1 MFLPPLIFEAA
12 WNLDLESLRR
22 MAWRI
27 ALLAVPGT
35 LATAAIVAGGVIL
48 AGALPPAAAMLFG
61 AIVAATDPVAVV
73 AAFRRV
79 RVPADLRTLVEGES
93 LSNDG
98 VALILFAFTAAVAGG
113 EATSIG
119 GDVLLGVLEVL
130 GGVAIGVVAG
140 LLCAGVLRATDA
152 TEYEV
157 TVTIVLAYVAYL
169 AATSLHCS
177 GIFATAAGAIA
188 LRAAVR
194 RIPGAL
200 TDADDVDRVWAALAF
215 MANAVVF
222 LATGLLISP
231 ARDRS
236 RTRPRARGGRRGH
249 ARPRGARAG
258 RDARARRGRITIFLA
273 GMRGA
278 LPLALALSLPDT
290 LPYRAQIIDATFA
303 VVLVTIV
310 VQGAPL
316 ELVLA
321 RLFGG
326 TASRRREGV
335 AMQREH
341 IKPPGK
347 PPSPLTRWP
356 FSDAVRVGDTLYLA
370 GRLGLDPSTGKPP
383 ESVSDEARLLME
395 DLRRV
400 LAVAGMTTDD
410 LVMVT
415 IYAPDLARLR
425 CVQRGLSDVFRRTRC
440 PPARSSARA
449 RCCSAR
455 ASR

>member
-1 MFLPPLIFEAA
+1 MSAVAHGVGAFMTLLGAAVLIAILAERVRVPAAVALVAIGAFFQIPPPFAFGDALLFVFLPPLIFEAA

-35 LATAAIVAGGVIL
+35 LATAAIVAGGVVL
-48 AGALPPAAAMLFG
+48 VGALPPAAAILFG

-79 RVPADLRTLVEGES
+79 HVPADLRTLVEGES

-98 VALILFAFTAAVAGG
+98 VALILFAFAVAVAGG
-113 EATSIG
+113 EATSLG
-119 GDVLLGVLEVL
+119 ADALLGVVEVL
-130 GGVAIGVVAG
+130 GGVVIGVVAG

-194 RIPGAL
+194 RIPEAL
-200 TDADDVDRVWAALAF
+200 TNADDIDRVWAALAF

-222 LATGLLISP
+222 LATGLVISP
-231 ARDRS
+231 ARIVHEPALVLAAVAAVTLARAALALVA
-236 RTRPRARGGRRGH
+236 TRERRAR
-249 ARPRGARAG
+249 
-258 RDARARRGRITIFLA
+258 ITVFLA

-278 LPLALALSLPDT
+278 LPLALALSLPDA

-326 TASRRREGV
+326 A
-335 AMQREH
+335 A
-341 IKPPGK
+341 
-347 PPSPLTRWP
+347 
-356 FSDAVRVGDTLYLA
+356 AA
-370 GRLGLDPSTGKPP
+370 GAK
-383 ESVSDEARLLME
+383 AH
-395 DLRRV
+395 
-400 LAVAGMTTDD
+400 
-410 LVMVT
+410 
-415 IYAPDLARLR
+415 
-425 CVQRGLSDVFRRTRC
+425 
-440 PPARSSARA
+440 
-449 RCCSAR
+449 
-455 ASR
+455 

>member
-1 MFLPPLIFEAA
+1 MNEVAHGVGAFMTLLGAAVLIAILAERVRVPAAVALVAIGAFFQIPPPFAFGDTLLFVFLPPLIFEAA
-12 WNLDLESLRR
+12 WNLDLDSLRR

-35 LATAAIVAGGVIL
+35 LVTAAIVAGGVIL
-48 AGALPPAAAMLFG
+48 VGALPAAPAMLLG

-79 RVPADLRTLVEGES
+79 RVPPDLRTLVEGES

-98 VALILFAFTAAVAGG
+98 VALILFAFTAAVAAG
-113 EATSIG
+113 EASSIG
-119 GDVLLGVLEVL
+119 GDALIGVLEVL
-130 GGVAIGVVAG
+130 GGVAIGAVAG
-140 LLCAGVLRATDA
+140 LLCAGVLRATNA

-169 AATSLHCS
+169 AATALHCS

-200 TDADDVDRVWAALAF
+200 SDAGDVDRVWGALAF

-222 LATGLLISP
+222 LATGLVIRP
-231 ARDRS
+231 DRIVHEPGLVVAAVV
-236 RTRPRARGGRRGH
+236 TVTL
-249 ARPRGARAG
+249 ARAALALFAT
-258 RDARARRGRITIFLA
+258 RERSGRITVFLA

-290 LPYRAQIIDATFA
+290 LAYRAQIIDATFA

-316 ELVLA
+316 ELVIA
-321 RLFGG
+321 RLYGG
-326 TASRRREGV
+326 A
-335 AMQREH
+335 A
-341 IKPPGK
+341 K
-347 PPSPLTRWP
+347 
-356 FSDAVRVGDTLYLA
+356 A
-370 GRLGLDPSTGKPP
+370 GAKT
-383 ESVSDEARLLME
+383 
-395 DLRRV
+395 
-400 LAVAGMTTDD
+400 
-410 LVMVT
+410 
-415 IYAPDLARLR
+415 
-425 CVQRGLSDVFRRTRC
+425 
-440 PPARSSARA
+440 
-449 RCCSAR
+449 
-455 ASR
+455 

>member
-1 MFLPPLIFEAA
+1 MSELAHDVGAFMTLLGAAVLIAILAERVRVPAAVALVAIGAFFQIAPPFAFGDTLLFVFLPPLIFEAA

-22 MAWRI
+22 TAWRI

-48 AGALPPAAAMLFG
+48 AGALPPASAFLFG

-73 AAFRRV
+73 AAFKRV
-79 RVPADLRTLVEGES
+79 KIPADLRTLVEGES

-98 VALILFAFTAAVAGG
+98 VALILFAFAVAVAAGQ
-113 EATSIG
+113 ATSIG
-119 GDVLLGVLEVL
+119 GDVLLGVLEVF
-130 GGVAIGVVAG
+130 GGVAIGAVAG
-140 LLCAGVLRATDA
+140 LLCAAVLRATDA

-169 AATSLHCS
+169 AATAVHCS

-188 LRAAVR
+188 LRALVQ

-200 TDADDVDRVWAALAF
+200 SEVDDVDRVWAALAF

-222 LATGLLISP
+222 LATGLVIRP
-231 ARDRS
+231 DRIVHEPVLVLAAVVAV
-236 RTRPRARGGRRGH
+236 TL
-249 ARPRGARAG
+249 ARAG
-258 RDARARRGRITIFLA
+258 LALIATRERRGRITVFLA

-278 LPLALALSLPDT
+278 LPLALALSLPET
-290 LPYRAQIIDATFA
+290 LAYRAQIIDATFA

-326 TASRRREGV
+326 TAN
-335 AMQREH
+335 
-341 IKPPGK
+341 
-347 PPSPLTRWP
+347 
-356 FSDAVRVGDTLYLA
+356 A
-370 GRLGLDPSTGKPP
+370 GAKT
-383 ESVSDEARLLME
+383 
-395 DLRRV
+395 
-400 LAVAGMTTDD
+400 
-410 LVMVT
+410 
-415 IYAPDLARLR
+415 
-425 CVQRGLSDVFRRTRC
+425 
-440 PPARSSARA
+440 
-449 RCCSAR
+449 
-455 ASR
+455 

>member
-1 MFLPPLIFEAA
+1 VSELGHDVGAFMTLLGAAVLIAILAERVRVPAAVALVGIGAFFQIPPPFAFGDTLLFVFLPPLIFEAA

-35 LATAAIVAGGVIL
+35 LATAAIVAGGVIV
-48 AGALPPAAAMLFG
+48 AGALPPASAFLFG

-79 RVPADLRTLVEGES
+79 RIPADLRTLVEGES

-98 VALILFAFTAAVAGG
+98 VALILFAFAVAVAGG
-113 EATSIG
+113 QATSIG
-119 GDVLLGVLEVL
+119 GDALLGVLEVL
-130 GGVAIGVVAG
+130 GGVAIGIVAG
-140 LLCAGVLRATDA
+140 LLCAGVLRATEA

-169 AATSLHCS
+169 AATALHCS

-188 LRAAVR
+188 LRGAVR
-194 RIPGAL
+194 RLPGAL
-200 TDADDVDRVWAALAF
+200 SDARDVDRVWAALAF

-222 LATGLLISP
+222 LATGLVIRP
-231 ARDRS
+231 DRIVHEPLLVLAAVVAV
-236 RTRPRARGGRRGH
+236 TF
-249 ARPRGARAG
+249 ARAALALVAT
-258 RDARARRGRITIFLA
+258 RERRGRITVFLA

-290 LPYRAQIIDATFA
+290 LAYRAQIIDATFA

-316 ELVLA
+316 EFVLA

-326 TASRRREGV
+326 TAN
-335 AMQREH
+335 AAA
-341 IKPPGK
+341 K
-347 PPSPLTRWP
+347 T
-356 FSDAVRVGDTLYLA
+356 
-370 GRLGLDPSTGKPP
+370 
-383 ESVSDEARLLME
+383 
-395 DLRRV
+395 
-400 LAVAGMTTDD
+400 
-410 LVMVT
+410 
-415 IYAPDLARLR
+415 
-425 CVQRGLSDVFRRTRC
+425 
-440 PPARSSARA
+440 
-449 RCCSAR
+449 
-455 ASR
+455 

>member
-1 MFLPPLIFEAA
+1 MSEVAHGVGAFMTLLGAAVLIAILAERVRVPAAVALVAIGAFFAIPPPFAFGDALLFVFLPPLIFEAA
-12 WNLDLESLRR
+12 WNLDLASLRR

-35 LATAAIVAGGVIL
+35 LATAAIVAGGVML
-48 AGALPPAAAMLFG
+48 VGALPPAPAMLFG

-113 EATSIG
+113 QPTSIG
-119 GDVLLGVLEVL
+119 GDALLGVLEVF
-130 GGVAIGVVAG
+130 GGVAIGGVAG
-140 LLCAGVLRATDA
+140 FLCAGVLRATDA
-152 TEYEV
+152 SEYEV

-169 AATSLHCS
+169 AATALHCS

-194 RIPGAL
+194 RLPGAL
-200 TDADDVDRVWAALAF
+200 SDAGDVDRVWAALAF

-222 LATGLLISP
+222 LATGLVIRPDRIVHEP
-231 ARDRS
+231 ALVLAAVVAV
-236 RTRPRARGGRRGH
+236 TL
-249 ARPRGARAG
+249 ARA
-258 RDARARRGRITIFLA
+258 ALALLATRRRNGRITVFLA

-278 LPLALALSLPDT
+278 LPLALALSLPET
-290 LPYRAQIIDATFA
+290 LAYRAQIIDATFA

-316 ELVLA
+316 EHVLA

-326 TASRRREGV
+326 TSN
-335 AMQREH
+335 
-341 IKPPGK
+341 
-347 PPSPLTRWP
+347 
-356 FSDAVRVGDTLYLA
+356 A
-370 GRLGLDPSTGKPP
+370 GAKT
-383 ESVSDEARLLME
+383 
-395 DLRRV
+395 
-400 LAVAGMTTDD
+400 
-410 LVMVT
+410 
-415 IYAPDLARLR
+415 
-425 CVQRGLSDVFRRTRC
+425 
-440 PPARSSARA
+440 
-449 RCCSAR
+449 
-455 ASR
+455 